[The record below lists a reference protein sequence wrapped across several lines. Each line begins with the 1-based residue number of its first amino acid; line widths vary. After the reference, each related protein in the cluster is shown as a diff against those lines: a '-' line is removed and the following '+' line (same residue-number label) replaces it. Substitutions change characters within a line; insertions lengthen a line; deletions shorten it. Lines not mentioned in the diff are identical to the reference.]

1 MTTSPVYYSIP
12 LVDPASV
19 QDPEE
24 RATIPNLNAKIELI
38 NNCLGHISIR
48 IQDIIAL
55 NHHLSEQPLDK
66 EWVYLHSDYIDLQ
79 KEIKYVVDTAKPLA
93 LKLIGELPTN
103 SKGCNGRTAMA
114 VFERAMNDLQR
125 KNSDILKNINDLV
138 YANEIQFPIP
148 PELPSEGFIEDCA
161 SISRKN
167 RGPVITV
174 VAGTI
179 ALATLTPL
187 GRILGPYVGA
197 IPKMLGSACAGIG
210 DGIGSF
216 LSSGFDPEYLGS
228 KTVKTAGQIACCVAF
243 IYPAFSYFN
252 KPVTQFLKS
261 THQKCNQALA
271 KCSEHPKITGICASG
286 ASWIFLHSTGI
297 ADKTASY
304 VHPAITSGLMG
315 LGATYAID
323 YTKPIINDL
332 AIEEPIPMPL
342 PARLIPD
349 QYPIDAPYFAAPRR
363 PVIPLA
369 RINRPAPNQDP
380 IGPRQHEAQREAVAR
395 DLAAE
400 ERQRQQYRRQE
411 DLLRENSQRQQLQ
424 REESGL
430 G

>member
-1 MTTSPVYYSIP
+1 
-12 LVDPASV
+12 
-19 QDPEE
+19 
-24 RATIPNLNAKIELI
+24 
-38 NNCLGHISIR
+38 
-48 IQDIIAL
+48 
-55 NHHLSEQPLDK
+55 
-66 EWVYLHSDYIDLQ
+66 
-79 KEIKYVVDTAKPLA
+79 
-93 LKLIGELPTN
+93 
-103 SKGCNGRTAMA
+103 
-114 VFERAMNDLQR
+114 
-125 KNSDILKNINDLV
+125 
-138 YANEIQFPIP
+138 
-148 PELPSEGFIEDCA
+148 
-161 SISRKN
+161 
-167 RGPVITV
+167 
-174 VAGTI
+174 
-179 ALATLTPL
+179 
-187 GRILGPYVGA
+187 
-197 IPKMLGSACAGIG
+197 MLGSACAGIG

-216 LSSGFDPEYLGS
+216 LSSGFEPEYLGS

-286 ASWIFLHSTGI
+286 ASWIFLNSTGI

-369 RINRPAPNQDP
+369 RINRPAPPAPAPAPNQDP
-380 IGPRQHEAQREAVAR
+380 IAPRQPEPARDPLAAQRQLE
-395 DLAAE
+395 
-400 ERQRQQYRRQE
+400 QYRRQGE
-411 DLLRENSQRQQLQ
+411 LLRDDSQRQQLQ
-424 REESGL
+424 REESSL